1 MGTPSHKVSRNAGE
15 RPPDRLADF
24 RAWLADRFSEP
35 EHVYHRGVLAADR
48 AKDEELDRL
57 AEAVFACSGA
67 QPPQTIAHSYPPPT
81 PPQTVEAAQRRI
93 GPDRFEYFARKIRA
107 GR

>member
-1 MGTPSHKVSRNAGE
+1 MPVKSHKVSRNAGK
-15 RPPDRLADF
+15 RPPDRLGDF

-35 EHVYHRGVLAADR
+35 EHIYHRGVLAADR
-48 AKDEELDRL
+48 AKDEELNRL

-67 QPPQTIAHSYPPPT
+67 LPPQLTTYGNSPVT
-81 PPQTVEAAQRRI
+81 LPQTVEIGQRRL
-93 GPDRFEYFARKIRA
+93 GLDRFEYFARKIRA